1 MALRGTNEDR
11 FLRNFELKV
20 IMLIAV
26 IVLLLILVAYPLA
39 LVLLK
44 SFSTGEIFSWDNYF
58 KIFTS
63 KLNYIALLNTLYVGL
78 AVTFMATLIGVTTAW
93 LVTRTDIV
101 GKSIIQ
107 NLIVLTFITPAY
119 ISAIAWIQLLGR
131 SGYINN
137 FFMDFFSI
145 KAPLIKLYSL
155 EGIIFI
161 MGIHLYPLVFLATSN
176 VLYATDPS
184 LEDAATLSGS
194 RGFKML
200 TTITLPLALPSI
212 LSAAILVFIQT
223 ISCFGVAAVIGLPA
237 GKYLLT
243 TRVYAALSHYDVR
256 IACAVSVILV
266 IFAGIALF
274 VYRMLLR
281 RKRYIVTT
289 SGTQLPTSIK
299 LGKWKIPITLI
310 LFVFLSITVLLP
322 LASIF
327 LSSFLKTWGIPL
339 RLKNL
344 SLKNYETVL
353 FKETV
358 TARAFRNSIV
368 FAAVAA
374 TAAIFIGFISSYFF
388 IRTRIAGRRILDF
401 LVTLPLAI
409 PGPVLATAMIL
420 SFINPPLLLYNTPWI
435 IIIAYIVA
443 FTPYAVRNVSGALQR
458 IDPALEEIGWI
469 SGSSWVRTIK
479 DIMFP
484 LIKSG
489 VFIGWILVFLMAIR
503 EIPLSTMLYTQGT
516 ETIGTLLFSLG
527 FETGGLEVVS
537 AIAVIV
543 MGVTIIGYLIVEP
556 LGKTKIGRLKDEGK
570 IREFGKAVW

>member
-1 MALRGTNEDR
+1 
-11 FLRNFELKV
+11 
-20 IMLIAV
+20 MLIAV
-26 IVLLLILVAYPLA
+26 VVVLLILVAYPLA

-44 SFSTGEIFSWDNYF
+44 SFSTGEIFSWENYF

-63 KLNYIALLNTLYVGL
+63 RLNYIALFNTLYVGV
-78 AVTFMATLIGVTTAW
+78 AVTFLATLIGVTIAW

-101 GKSIIQ
+101 GKSIIR

-119 ISAIAWIQLLGR
+119 IEAIAWIQLLGR

-137 FFMDFFSI
+137 LFRNFFNM

-176 VLYATDPS
+176 VLYATDPL

-243 TRVYAALSHYDVR
+243 TRVYTALSHYDVN
-256 IACAVSVILV
+256 IACAVSVILI

-274 VYRMLLR
+274 AYRMLLR
-281 RKRYIVTT
+281 KKRYIVTT
-289 SGTQLPTSIK
+289 SRTQLPTPIK
-299 LGKWKIPITLI
+299 LGKWKIPIALI

-339 RLKNL
+339 SLKNL
-344 SLKNYETVL
+344 SLKNYGAVL
-353 FKETV
+353 FKEAV
-358 TARAFRNSIV
+358 TARAFRNSSI

-374 TAAIFIGFISSYFF
+374 TAAIFIGFISSYFS

-420 SFINPPLLLYNTPWI
+420 SFINLYNTPWI
-435 IIIAYIVA
+435 IIIAYTVA
-443 FTPYAVRNVSGALQR
+443 FAPYAVRNVSGALQK
-458 IDPALEEIGWI
+458 IDPALEEIGWM
-469 SGSSWVRTIK
+469 SGSSWIRTIK
-479 DIMFP
+479 DIIFP

-489 VFIGWILVFLMAIR
+489 VFIGWILVFLIAIR

-516 ETIGTLLFSLG
+516 ETVGTLLFSLG

-537 AIAVIV
+537 TIAVIV
-543 MGVTIIGYLIVEP
+543 MGITIIGYLIIEP
-556 LGKTKIGRLKDEGK
+556 LGKIKWGD
-570 IREFGKAVW
+570 